1 MRISDWSSDVCSS
14 DLVMG
19 GWKITAQFDQWQMG
33 ERDWTWIAK
42 DPAPTTGKPVG
53 GAVVAQL
60 SPDTFVVAGS
70 DIRLRFGPATPD
82 DHAMMI
88 RDEQGHYDAQGPWVF
103 ERVWTG
109 DQTNYGINFPTETGR
124 RAGRE
129 RGCQ

>member
-1 MRISDWSSDVCSS
+1 
-14 DLVMG
+14 MG
-19 GWKITAQFDQWQMG
+19 GLKITAQFDQWQMG

-70 DIRLRFGPATPD
+70 DIRLRFGTATPD

-88 RDEQGHYDAQGPWVF
+88 RAEPGHSDAPGPWVF
-103 ERVWTG
+103 ERVWNG
-109 DQTNYGINFPTETGR
+109 DMTDYGVNSKTAPGR
-124 RAGRE
+124 LRVPRGRF
-129 RGCQ
+129 R

>member
-14 DLVMG
+14 TVMG

-88 RDEQGHYDAQGPWVF
+88 RAEQGHYDAQGPWVF
-103 ERVWTG
+103 ERVWRSEEHT
-109 DQTNYGINFPTETGR
+109 
-124 RAGRE
+124 
-129 RGCQ
+129 

>member
-1 MRISDWSSDVCSS
+1 
-14 DLVMG
+14 
-19 GWKITAQFDQWQMG
+19 MG

-88 RDEQGHYDAQGPWVF
+88 RAEQGHYDAQGHWVF
-103 ERVWTG
+103 ERVWNG
-109 DQTNYGINFPTETGR
+109 DQTDYGLNFTTAPGMLRVTMGQIGS
-124 RAGRE
+124 AQCRE
-129 RGCQ
+129 GVCHSVEISVVAASS